1 MIVFFYGR
9 KKMKEKT
16 VCLTTNC
23 FLYRMK
29 IAVNMQKFLFR
40 KNLLKT
46 NFCFLQNRK
55 KFSIKD

>member
-1 MIVFFYGR
+1 
-9 KKMKEKT
+9 MKEKT

-46 NFCFLQNRK
+46 NFCFLQNGK
-55 KFSIKD
+55 KHSIKD